1 VFYSLRRV
9 PEIRQPAIA
18 ELGCLG
24 LVFLCHLPK
33 LACSLLVAGQAC
45 IACAHQSEVR
55 ALHDRCAS
63 RYLGVVGFFWLGTRK
78 NPDLSVGGLNLCH
91 FPCRL
96 GSAGTGKSWL
106 PDSNNRPAKRQIGG
120 LAMKRRSARSCVK
133 GNCPP
138 VLRWLPKR
146 CSFVPIAGS
155 SRRGRAALRTVAP
168 PIWKDRSAKPHSV
181 SP

>member
-1 VFYSLRRV
+1 MFYSLRRV

-106 PDSNNRPAKRQIGG
+106 PDSNNRPAAADRWPCHEAPLRQVMCEGKLPAS
-120 LAMKRRSARSCVK
+120 LALAAKTLFFRANLRRQQC
-133 GNCPP
+133 
-138 VLRWLPKR
+138 LH
-146 CSFVPIAGS
+146 
-155 SRRGRAALRTVAP
+155 RASLQC
-168 PIWKDRSAKPHSV
+168 
-181 SP
+181 